1 MLLQPAN
8 LLILDEPTNHLDM
21 ASQEMLQRAL
31 DAYTGTYAI
40 VSHNRAFLDPIVTK
54 VLEFVPGRVPRWYHG
69 NMTYFLEKKAEERA
83 AANAPTGRSVAG
95 KSPGAQA
102 PEEAAPA
109 NRKEQRRI
117 EAMQRQQRTEKLKP
131 LKTRLAALETTIA
144 AQETEK
150 AALTEKLLDPEFFK
164 KGDLAREASE
174 RFHHLEA
181 EMEKSYTEWASVSAD
196 IERLEGDAT
205 PD

>member
-1 MLLQPAN
+1 
-8 LLILDEPTNHLDM
+8 
-21 ASQEMLQRAL
+21 
-31 DAYTGTYAI
+31 
-40 VSHNRAFLDPIVTK
+40 
-54 VLEFVPGRVPRWYHG
+54 
-69 NMTYFLEKKAEERA
+69 
-83 AANAPTGRSVAG
+83 
-95 KSPGAQA
+95 

-131 LKTRLAALETTIA
+131 LKTRLATLETTIA
-144 AQETEK
+144 ALETEK